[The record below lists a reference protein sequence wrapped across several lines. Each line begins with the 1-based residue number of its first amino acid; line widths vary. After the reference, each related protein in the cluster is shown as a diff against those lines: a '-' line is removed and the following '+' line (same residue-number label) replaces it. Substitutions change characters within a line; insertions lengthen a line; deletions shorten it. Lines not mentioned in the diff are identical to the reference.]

1 MAVISAD
8 SGAKHY
14 VWGGICDGWHLVE
27 TSDLSVIQESMPPN
41 TSEVPHRHLVARQ
54 FFFVLNGTLS
64 IAVPGAVH
72 QIAANQGLE
81 IAPGTPHRVFYAS
94 QAHVK
99 FLVISAPAS
108 HGDRESFH
116 GALEDADS

>member
-27 TSDLSVIQESMPPN
+27 TSGLSVIQESMPPS
-41 TSEVPHRHLVARQ
+41 TAEAAHRHLVARQ
-54 FFFVLNGTLS
+54 FFFVLSGTLS

-72 QIAANQGLE
+72 EIAPNQGLE
-81 IAPGTPHRVFYAS
+81 IAPDTPHRVFNAS
-94 QAHVK
+94 KDHVK

-108 HGDRESFH
+108 HGDRQPCD
-116 GALEDADS
+116 GIPLG